1 MNSNITKN
9 NNNKNVK
16 ITTNL
21 LKVYFKLK
29 TENIKIKVNSKY

>member
-21 LKVYFKLK
+21 LKVHFKLK
-29 TENIKIKVNSKY
+29 TKNIKIKVNSKY